1 MENQNSS
8 QKEFEEL
15 EGKIEKMINTFIKA
29 EKQGKEGT
37 KKYLDWIKGANRN
50 ERNRKASQ

>member
-8 QKEFEEL
+8 QFEEL

-29 EKQGKEGT
+29 EKQGK
-37 KKYLDWIKGANRN
+37 
-50 ERNRKASQ
+50 